1 MNAKKD
7 RSAEPGFFAR
17 MTGRPAPSPAPI
29 ETVPWGVQV
38 ASAWS
43 WRILVIA
50 AALALLGFLI
60 VQLRYIVVPVLI
72 AVLIGAL
79 LIPVVDW
86 LSARRWPRWLAV
98 TVVELG
104 LIAVV
109 AGLVFVVVWQVRI
122 GLGDFSGRAVEAWQ
136 QFTVFLA
143 QEPFDISEAELNTWI
158 SDVISGTQGSS
169 VVSGALS
176 LGSSVGHVFAGI
188 LLTLFSTIFVLLD
201 GRRIWAWLVRLLPRR
216 ARPAAEGGSRAG
228 WVTLAN
234 FTRVQILVASID
246 AVGIGLGVLLLGL
259 PLAVPIGVLV
269 FLGSFIPIVG
279 AIATGFVA
287 VLVALVYSGPVVALV
302 MLAIVLGVQ
311 QLEGHVLQPAI
322 MGTAVKIH
330 PLAIVLAVAA
340 GSFTAGIA
348 GALFAV
354 PLMAFLNASIS
365 YIASGRWRVNPN
377 PTAKDILPSD

>member
-1 MNAKKD
+1 
-7 RSAEPGFFAR
+7 
-17 MTGRPAPSPAPI
+17 
-29 ETVPWGVQV
+29 
-38 ASAWS
+38 
-43 WRILVIA
+43 
-50 AALALLGFLI
+50 
-60 VQLRYIVVPVLI
+60 
-72 AVLIGAL
+72 
-79 LIPVVDW
+79 
-86 LSARRWPRWLAV
+86 
-98 TVVELG
+98 
-104 LIAVV
+104 
-109 AGLVFVVVWQVRI
+109 
-122 GLGDFSGRAVEAWQ
+122 
-136 QFTVFLA
+136 
-143 QEPFDISEAELNTWI
+143 
-158 SDVISGTQGSS
+158 
-169 VVSGALS
+169 
-176 LGSSVGHVFAGI
+176 
-188 LLTLFSTIFVLLD
+188 
-201 GRRIWAWLVRLLPRR
+201 VRLLPRR

-287 VLVALVYSGPVVALV
+287 VLVALVYSGPVVALI

-365 YIASGRWRVNPN
+365 YVASGRWRVNPN
-377 PTAKDILPSD
+377 PTVKDILPSD